1 MIHDPNNDPFWT
13 GTKYA
18 AAGVRVALERAYARR
33 DSDEGRIRIWYGD
46 TDTGRAWQ
54 EEYDVLGYVGRS
66 MGTQKVP
73 LLIFS
78 RRSIGGGAILTEKIV
93 RIDWVKGAHA
103 LYKHPTFSSGF
114 ERARIGTTPPGR
126 DWGSSRPFS
135 VVNDDGEY
143 VASFERETQARRWLE
158 FMRGDRYSK

>member
-13 GTKYA
+13 GTQYA
-18 AAGVRVALERAYARR
+18 AADVRVALERAYARR
-33 DSDEGRIRIWYGD
+33 DRDDGRVRIWYGD
-46 TDTGRAWQ
+46 PETGRAWQ

-66 MGTQKVP
+66 TGTQKVP

-78 RRSIGGGAILTEKIV
+78 RRSIGGGAILTEEIV
-93 RIDWVKGAHA
+93 RIDWTDGSGPI
-103 LYKHPTFSSGF
+103 YKHPAFSSGF
-114 ERARIGTTPPGR
+114 EHGRVGSTPSGR
-126 DWGSSRPFS
+126 GWATRPFS

-143 VASFERETQARRWLE
+143 VAGFESEAQALRWLA